1 MGHPPGAG
9 IYAHGLTAG
18 NILETVNYIAII
30 TEYYNLSHETIIPMR
45 NNLFMY

>member
-1 MGHPPGAG
+1 MGHPTPVRT
-9 IYAHGLTAG
+9 YTCTMTAG
-18 NILETVNYIAII
+18 GIFKSVNYIGII